1 MPELPEVETTLRG
14 LSPHLSGQRIKQV
27 TIRNPHLRWPIPAG
41 LPGILRGQTI
51 HRLHRRA
58 KYILVECDNG
68 TLILHLGMSG
78 SLRVLPVSTPAEKH
92 DHFDL
97 VLSNN
102 TLMRLRDPRRFGA
115 VLWHP
120 HPTENQRDIASHPLL
135 AKLGPEPLLEDFDA
149 QYLYRATRK
158 RSAAIKLVIMD
169 SHVVVGVGNIYAS
182 ESLFHAGIRPQLHAG
197 KLSLPRCE
205 RLVQTIR
212 DTLSASIAQGG
223 STLRDFTDS
232 NGKPGYF
239 QQNYTVYGRTG
250 EACRVCSAPIKQIV
264 QGQRS
269 TFYCPSCQK

>member
-14 LSPHLSGQRIKQV
+14 LSPHLTGQRIEQV
-27 TIRNPHLRWPIPAG
+27 IIRNPQLRWPIPVN
-41 LPGILRGQTI
+41 LPAILRGQTI
-51 HRLHRRA
+51 NTLQRRA
-58 KYILVECDNG
+58 KYLLMGCGNG

-78 SLRVLPVSTPAEKH
+78 SLRILTASTPAEKH

-97 VLSNN
+97 ILANG

-120 HPTENQRDIASHPLL
+120 NTTENQGDISQHPLL
-135 AKLGPEPLLEDFDA
+135 AMLGPEPLLDNFDA
-149 QYLYRATRK
+149 QYLYTATRK
-158 RSAAIKLVIMD
+158 RSAAIKQVIMD
-169 SHVVVGVGNIYAS
+169 SHIVVGVGNIYAS

-197 KLSLPRCE
+197 KLSLPRCA

-212 DTLSASIAQGG
+212 ETLSASIAQGG

-239 QQNYTVYGRTG
+239 QQSYTVYGRTG
-250 EACRVCSAPIKQIV
+250 EPCRVCGSLIKQIV

>member
-14 LSPHLSGQRIKQV
+14 LSPHLQGQRIKQAI
-27 TIRNPHLRWPIPAG
+27 IRNANLRWPIPDNLSAM
-41 LPGILRGQTI
+41 LRKQTI
-51 HRLHRRA
+51 QALNRRA
-58 KYILVECDNG
+58 KYLLLECDDG

-78 SLRVLPVSTPAEKH
+78 SLRVLPANTPAEKH

-97 VLSNN
+97 LLENG

-115 VLWHP
+115 VLWH
-120 HPTENQRDIASHPLL
+120 TGDISQHKLFAS
-135 AKLGPEPLLEDFDA
+135 LGPEPLLEDFDGA
-149 QYLYRATRK
+149 YLYRVTRK

-169 SHVVVGVGNIYAS
+169 SQVVVGVGNIYAS
-182 ESLFHAGIRPQLHAG
+182 ESLFHAGIRPQLPAG
-197 KLSLPRCE
+197 KLSLPRCN

-212 DTLSASIAQGG
+212 ETLSASIAQGG

-239 QQNYTVYGRTG
+239 QQTYRVYGRTG
-250 EACRVCSAPIKQIV
+250 EPCRMCETSIKQIV

-269 TFYCPSCQK
+269 TFYCPVCQK